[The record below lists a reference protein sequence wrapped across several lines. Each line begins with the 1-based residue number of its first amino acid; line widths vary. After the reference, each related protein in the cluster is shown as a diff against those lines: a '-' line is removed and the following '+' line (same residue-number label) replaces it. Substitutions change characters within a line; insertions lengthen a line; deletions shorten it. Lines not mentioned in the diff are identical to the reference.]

1 MTTSFFNQIENLPAP
16 QRQILLDF
24 AEYLVRKYGPES
36 KQKKKRKAGTMKG
49 LVLYMADDFNA
60 PLEDFKD
67 YMQ

>member
-24 AEYLVRKYGPES
+24 AEYLIRKYAPES
-36 KQKKKRKAGTMKG
+36 KQKKNRKAGTMKG
-49 LVLYMADDFNA
+49 FLLYMSDDFNS
-60 PLEDFKD
+60 PLDDFKE